1 MWKVSELI
9 GKSIVSGN
17 SGDRLG
23 KVVDL
28 LLDADSRRAVGLVVA
43 GGVLSSEQVLPYAE
57 VQTLGTDAV
66 IARSATGL
74 ITAKEWHA
82 QPVVATRTSAL
93 KKMRVLTASGR
104 AVGEVRDI
112 LLDENGMVD
121 ALEVSG
127 AGLLPRRSTVSSSP
141 GLTIGSDAIL
151 IPDDIPSLDH
161 RS

>member
-9 GKSIVSGN
+9 GKSIVSANNGERI
-17 SGDRLG
+17 GRVAD
-23 KVVDL
+23 V
-28 LLDADSRRAVGLVVA
+28 LLDADSHRVVGLVIA
-43 GGVLSSEQVLPYAE
+43 GGVLTSEQVLPYAE

-82 QPVVATRTSAL
+82 QPLVATRTSTL

-104 AVGEVRDI
+104 AVGDVRDI

-127 AGLLPRRSTVSSSP
+127 AGLLRRRSTVSTSP
-141 GLTIGSDAIL
+141 GMTIGSDAVL
-151 IPDDIPSLDH
+151 IPEDITLADH
-161 RS
+161 GG